1 MRDELKRP
9 SVHEYWFVKFSKMTS
24 ITKRGA
30 LIVFEG
36 CDRSGKTTQCKK
48 LVENLRNKGITTEF
62 LCFPDRSTAIG
73 KVIDSYL
80 KKEEELPDRTI
91 HLTFAANIW
100 ENEPKIKSALQNGV
114 TLVIDRYAYSN
125 VAYSAAKEAM
135 DFKWCTLPGTGLPK
149 PDVVFFLDMNMEAME
164 KRGGFGSERYET
176 TNFQRSVY
184 NNFKKLIDKS
194 WKVLN
199 ADQKKDILHE
209 EILTNALSI
218 IENVKNSE
226 IGYLW

>member
-1 MRDELKRP
+1 
-9 SVHEYWFVKFSKMTS
+9 MTTL
-24 ITKRGA
+24 TKRGA

-48 LVENLRNKGITTEF
+48 LVESLRNKGITTEF
-62 LCFPDRSTAIG
+62 LYFPDRSTAIG

-100 ENEPKIKSALQNGV
+100 EKEPKIKSALQNGV

-125 VAYSAAKEAM
+125 VAYSAAKQAM
-135 DFKWCTLPGTGLPK
+135 EFKWCTLPGTGLPK
-149 PDVVFFLDMNMEAME
+149 PDVVFFLDLNTEAME

-184 NNFKKLIDKS
+184 DNFKKLIDKN

-199 ADQKKDILHE
+199 ADQTKDALHE
-209 EILTNALSI
+209 EILTHSLSI
-218 IENVKNSE
+218 IESVKNTE
-226 IGYLW
+226 VNCLW

>member
-1 MRDELKRP
+1 MSTL
-9 SVHEYWFVKFSKMTS
+9 
-24 ITKRGA
+24 TKRGA

-48 LVENLRNKGITTEF
+48 LIESLNNKGITAEF
-62 LCFPDRSTAIG
+62 LCFPDRSTTIG

-80 KKEEELPDRTI
+80 KKEEELPDTTI

-100 ENEPKIKSALQNGV
+100 EKQPKIKSALENGV

-125 VAYSAAKEAM
+125 VAYSAAKQAM
-135 DFKWCTLPGTGLPK
+135 DFKWCTLAGTGLPK
-149 PDVVFFLDMNMEAME
+149 PDIVFFLDMNTEAME

-184 NNFKKLIDKS
+184 DNFKKLIDKN

-199 ADQKKDILHE
+199 ADQSKDTLHE
-209 EILTNALSI
+209 EILRDALSI
-218 IENVKNSE
+218 VENVKNSE
-226 IGYLW
+226 VDCLW

>member
-1 MRDELKRP
+1 
-9 SVHEYWFVKFSKMTS
+9 MTTL
-24 ITKRGA
+24 TKRGA

-48 LVENLRNKGITTEF
+48 LIESLNNKGITAEF
-62 LCFPDRSTAIG
+62 LCFPDRSTTIG

-80 KKEEELPDRTI
+80 KKEEELPDTTI

-100 ENEPKIKSALQNGV
+100 EKQPKIKSALENGV

-125 VAYSAAKEAM
+125 VAYSAAKQAM
-135 DFKWCTLPGTGLPK
+135 DFKWCTLAGTGLPK
-149 PDVVFFLDMNMEAME
+149 PDIVFFLDMNTEAME

-184 NNFKKLIDKS
+184 DNFKKLIDKN

-199 ADQKKDILHE
+199 ADQSKDTLHE
-209 EILTNALSI
+209 EILRDALSI
-218 IENVKNSE
+218 VENVKNSE
-226 IGYLW
+226 VDCLW